1 MAAVFFNRCIKKE
14 MNHEFYQ
21 NLNTES
27 ATKLSETKI
36 TAQKRINKRMS
47 KYKNKYKGDT
57 DGQTWKG
64 LKQGLQSWFLNLR
77 VSLAV
82 FQSLL

>member
-1 MAAVFFNRCIKKE
+1 

-36 TAQKRINKRMS
+36 TTQKLINKRKS
-47 KYKNKYKGDT
+47 KYKNKYKETQMDKLGKD
-57 DGQTWKG
+57 
-64 LKQGLQSWFLNLR
+64 
-77 VSLAV
+77 
-82 FQSLL
+82 

>member
-1 MAAVFFNRCIKKE
+1 
-14 MNHEFYQ
+14 
-21 NLNTES
+21 
-27 ATKLSETKI
+27 
-36 TAQKRINKRMS
+36 MS

-64 LKQGLQSWFLNLR
+64 LKQGLQSWFLNVR

-82 FQSLL
+82 FRSLL

>member
-1 MAAVFFNRCIKKE
+1 

-27 ATKLSETKI
+27 ATKLCETKI
-36 TAQKRINKRMS
+36 TTQKLINKRKS

-82 FQSLL
+82 F

>member
-1 MAAVFFNRCIKKE
+1 

-21 NLNTES
+21 NLNTEF

-36 TAQKRINKRMS
+36 TAQKLINKRKS

-82 FQSLL
+82 FRSLL

>member
-1 MAAVFFNRCIKKE
+1 

-27 ATKLSETKI
+27 ATKLSATKI
-36 TAQKRINKRMS
+36 TAQKRINKRKS

-64 LKQGLQSWFLNLR
+64 LKQGLQSWFLNLC
-77 VSLAV
+77 VTLAV
-82 FQSLL
+82 FRSLL

>member
-1 MAAVFFNRCIKKE
+1 

-27 ATKLSETKI
+27 ATNLSETKI
-36 TAQKRINKRMS
+36 TAQKRINKRKS

-57 DGQTWKG
+57 DGQTWK
-64 LKQGLQSWFLNLR
+64 
-77 VSLAV
+77 
-82 FQSLL
+82 

>member
-1 MAAVFFNRCIKKE
+1 
-14 MNHEFYQ
+14 MNHEFNQ

-27 ATKLSETKI
+27 ATKLSQTKI
-36 TAQKRINKRMS
+36 TAQKLINKRKS

-64 LKQGLQSWFLNLR
+64 LKQGLQSWFLN
-77 VSLAV
+77 
-82 FQSLL
+82 

>member
-1 MAAVFFNRCIKKE
+1 

-27 ATKLSETKI
+27 FTKSSQTKI
-36 TAQKRINKRMS
+36 AAQKLINKRKS

-64 LKQGLQSWFLNLR
+64 LK
-77 VSLAV
+77 
-82 FQSLL
+82 